1 MTIFEAIIQGI
12 IQGATEF
19 LPVSSSGHLSLFQH
33 FTGVTGD
40 EAVFTTIALHIG
52 TLIAVFIAFREKIWA
67 LILEALAMLKDIFTG
82 KFTFKVESGN
92 RRMIL
97 MIIVSI
103 LPLFGFYIFKD
114 FFTAVSSDSD
124 IIAEGICFLYTAA
137 ILTMGDRAARR
148 TAKKGDGKT
157 GGETTVTDALV
168 IGFFQGVALLP
179 GVSRSG
185 STISA
190 GLMSGLKREDAVE
203 YSFILGIPVILAG
216 ALSELLDM
224 GGGDMSFEPV
234 PLLIGMAVAAVS
246 GYFAIRLIKWLMK
259 SDKFGIFAVYTFIL
273 GILVIGAGIFEYVS
287 GSPIV
292 IG

>member
-1 MTIFEAIIQGI
+1 MTIFEAVIQGL

-19 LPVSSSGHLSLFQH
+19 LPVSSSGHLALFQH

-52 TLIAVFIAFREKIWA
+52 TLIAVFIAFRQKIGV
-67 LILEALAMLKDIFTG
+67 LIREAFAMLKDIFTG
-82 KFTFKVESGN
+82 KFSFKTDTGN

-97 MIIVSI
+97 MIVLSI
-103 LPLFGFYIFKD
+103 LPLFPFYIFRD

-124 IIAEGICFLYTAA
+124 IVAEGICFLYTSV
-137 ILTMGDRAARR
+137 ILTLGDRAARKN
-148 TAKKGDGKT
+148 AEKGGGKT
-157 GGETTVTDALV
+157 SGETTPLDALI

-190 GLMSGLKREDAVE
+190 GMLSGLKREDAVE

-216 ALSELLDM
+216 ALSELLDI
-224 GGGDMSFEPV
+224 GSADLAFEPV

-246 GYFAIRLIKWLMK
+246 GYFAIGLIKWLIK
-259 SDKFGIFAVYTFIL
+259 SDKFSIFAVYTFIL
-273 GILVIGAGIFEYVS
+273 GLAVIGAGVYEHITGTAIIF
-287 GSPIV
+287 
-292 IG
+292 